1 MGYATRA
8 VLKHFCNDDVRKFK
22 AIKVRFS
29 KPVLPGQSIRT
40 EMWKDGNRVLMQC
53 KVVETGEV
61 LLSGGYIELH
71 GDVALPSKVSWFVS
85 IHQMFSWSNF
95 LPNLTASVAYYFSR
109 VPNPVH
115 LPKKRLHLRFKV
127 TPYFN

>member
-71 GDVALPSKVSWFVS
+71 GDVAALPSKVSWWTCAKARS
-85 IHQMFSWSNF
+85 HQRFFAAIFSF
-95 LPNLTASVAYYFSR
+95 
-109 VPNPVH
+109 
-115 LPKKRLHLRFKV
+115 
-127 TPYFN
+127 